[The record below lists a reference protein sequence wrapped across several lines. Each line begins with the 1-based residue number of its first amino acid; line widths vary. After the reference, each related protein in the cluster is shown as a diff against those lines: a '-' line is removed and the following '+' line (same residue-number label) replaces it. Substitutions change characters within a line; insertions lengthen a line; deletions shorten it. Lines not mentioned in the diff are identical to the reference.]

1 MKSIKK
7 DIAILVLYQRL
18 DNDGGFSFDFLK
30 NITDCSKRTCSRY
43 LSDIRLFLKE
53 YEKKHELV
61 YCNKTKEYVL
71 VKISD

>member
-18 DNDGGFSFDFLK
+18 VNDGCFSFDFLK
-30 NITDCSKRTCSRY
+30 SITDCSKRTYSRY
-43 LSDIRLFLKE
+43 LSDIRFFLKE

-61 YCNKTKEYVL
+61 YSNKTKEYIL